1 MLCGARR
8 ELCREPRAAEVV
20 DFVGVYLRVE
30 AHLLRGLEQPAAL
43 VYGEYALLA
52 EYVAELRYAL
62 FLDLRQHLLD
72 EHFVDELVGAAL
84 VFLRHG
90 VRAHEG
96 RHYVERRFASDAA
109 YNFEHFQLEAELEAV
124 AALYL
129 DGGRSLR
136 ESGER
141 KLFRRLEKLLLRR
154 GLYGVDRGEY
164 AAAAREYL
172 KVGKSRKAHPELVLA
187 ALREAHV
194 RVRVD
199 EAGDDAG
206 PAEVLFYRYLAGADV
221 FEDFFLFAYFLYDSA
236 ADEHRGFFDFLDVG
250 LLFARERMSAVD
262 GGEEA
267 HVAVK
272 FFRTHYSASFPISS
286 SRRSS
291 STCSG
296 SKPAIWR

>member
-1 MLCGARR
+1 MLRGARR

-20 DFVGVYLRVE
+20 DFVSVYLRVE

-52 EYVAELRYAL
+52 EDVAELRYAL

-84 VFLRHG
+84 VFLRNG

-96 RHYVERRFASDAA
+96 RHYVERRFASYTA

-164 AAAAREYL
+164 AAAARKYL
-172 KVGKSRKAHPELVLA
+172 KVGKSREAHPELVSRRFA
-187 ALREAHV
+187 KHMCVCGSTKPGMTQAPPKSFSVAISQGQTFLR
-194 RVRVD
+194 
-199 EAGDDAG
+199 
-206 PAEVLFYRYLAGADV
+206 
-221 FEDFFLFAYFLYDSA
+221 
-236 ADEHRGFFDFLDVG
+236 
-250 LLFARERMSAVD
+250 
-262 GGEEA
+262 
-267 HVAVK
+267 
-272 FFRTHYSASFPISS
+272 ISS
-286 SRRSS
+286 LRLFSR
-291 STCSG
+291 
-296 SKPAIWR
+296 